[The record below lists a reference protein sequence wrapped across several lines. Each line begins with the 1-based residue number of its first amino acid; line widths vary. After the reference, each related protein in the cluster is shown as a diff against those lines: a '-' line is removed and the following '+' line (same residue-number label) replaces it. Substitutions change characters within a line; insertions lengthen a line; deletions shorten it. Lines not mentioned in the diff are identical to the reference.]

1 MNIYAPKYY
10 MEFSCIADRCKHNC
24 CIGWEIDIDEDTY
37 TYYKSI
43 DGALGARL
51 HKYISEDGDAPHFI
65 LDVKERCPFLNA
77 NGLCDLILE
86 LGEDALCQICTD
98 HPRFR
103 NYFDSRVEIGLGMCC
118 EAAAELILK
127 NSEKVSVVPISAES
141 SEMQLS
147 AEEEAFFAFR
157 DQVFSVLQ
165 NREKSIQKRIEML
178 CDTMDIALPQK
189 SISEWVEF
197 YAALEQLDVSWMHR
211 LQVARENSYSPPE
224 IMSEQLLCYFV
235 YRHLAGG
242 MYDVELKQRLAL
254 AIHATLFIG
263 TLAED
268 ETDFLELC
276 RMYSAEIEYSQENME
291 AMLNVCMS

>member
-65 LDVKERCPFLNA
+65 LDAKERCPFLNA

-127 NSEKVSVVPISAES
+127 NSEKVSVVPISAEN

-211 LQVARENSYSPPE
+211 LRVARENSYSPPE

-242 MYDVELKQRLAL
+242 MYDGELKQRLAL

>member
-1 MNIYAPKYY
+1 

-77 NGLCDLILE
+77 NGLCDLSLE

-127 NSEKVSVVPISAES
+127 NSEKVSVVPISAEN

-178 CDTMDIALPQK
+178 CDTMDIALLQK

-197 YAALEQLDVSWMHR
+197 YAALEQLDVSWMQR
-211 LQVARENSYSPPE
+211 LQVAQKNSYTPPE

-235 YRHLAGG
+235 YRHLADG
-242 MYDVELKQRLAL
+242 MYDGNLQQRLAL